1 MLKTFDYFSTTIK
14 VRCVIDSKR
23 FHRWMLR
30 IVLRHNWLDLC
41 MIERLH
47 HLSVGDLSSLAQDV
61 RFQSLRWIWKGFC
74 DSDGVGWGSASL

>member
-14 VRCVIDSKR
+14 VRCVID
-23 FHRWMLR
+23 FHRWMLL

-47 HLSVGDLSSLAQDV
+47 HLSVGDLSSVAQDG
-61 RFQSLRWIWKGFC
+61 RFGGIGKGFVTVTEW
-74 DSDGVGWGSASL
+74 SEA